1 MLDSVYWVWYNN
13 TVVKEKNMELLIL
26 IGLMVFSAEMWFQ
39 YRMKNVRKNF
49 FEQFKD
55 VVSSAEN
62 YDWQIRNEIITE
74 LLKDEVLK
82 IGENGVL
89 IGYNNNK
96 SDMLNKES
104 I

>member
-1 MLDSVYWVWYNN
+1 MLDKVYWVWYNN
-13 TVVKEKNMELLIL
+13 TVVKEKYMELLIL
-26 IGLMVFSAEMWFQ
+26 IGLMILSAEMWFQ
-39 YRMKNVRKNF
+39 YRMNSVRKNF

-55 VVSSAEN
+55 VISSAES
-62 YDWQIRNEIITE
+62 YDSQVRNEIITE

-96 SDMLNKES
+96 SHMLNKES
-104 I
+104 M

>member
-1 MLDSVYWVWYNN
+1 VLDKVYWVWYNN
-13 TVVKEKNMELLIL
+13 TVDKEKNMELLIL
-26 IGLMVFSAEMWFQ
+26 IGLMVLSAEMWFQ

-55 VVSSAEN
+55 VVSSAKN
-62 YDWQIRNEIITE
+62 YDWQVRNEIITE

-104 I
+104 M

>member
-1 MLDSVYWVWYNN
+1 
-13 TVVKEKNMELLIL
+13 MELLIL
-26 IGLMVFSAEMWFQ
+26 IILMILSAEMWFQ
-39 YRMKNVRKNF
+39 YRMKTVRKNF
-49 FEQFKD
+49 FEQFEE

-62 YDWQIRNEIITE
+62 YDWQVRNEIITE

-96 SDMLNKES
+96 SYMLNKES
-104 I
+104 M

>member
-1 MLDSVYWVWYNN
+1 MLDKVYWVWYNN
-13 TVVKEKNMELLIL
+13 TVVKEKYMELLIL
-26 IGLMVFSAEMWFQ
+26 IGLMILSAEMWFQ
-39 YRMKNVRKNF
+39 YRMNSVRKNF

-55 VVSSAEN
+55 VISSAEN
-62 YDWQIRNEIITE
+62 YDSQVRNEIITE

-96 SDMLNKES
+96 SYMLNKES
-104 I
+104 M

>member
-1 MLDSVYWVWYNN
+1 
-13 TVVKEKNMELLIL
+13 MELLIL
-26 IGLMVFSAEMWFQ
+26 IGLMVLSAEMWFQ
-39 YRMKNVRKNF
+39 YRMNSVRKNF

-55 VVSSAEN
+55 VISSAEN
-62 YDWQIRNEIITE
+62 YDSQVRNEIITE

-96 SDMLNKES
+96 SYMLNKES
-104 I
+104 M

>member
-1 MLDSVYWVWYNN
+1 
-13 TVVKEKNMELLIL
+13 MELLIL
-26 IGLMVFSAEMWFQ
+26 IVLMILSAEMWFQ
-39 YRMKNVRKNF
+39 YRMKTVRKNF
-49 FEQFKD
+49 FEQFEE

-62 YDWQIRNEIITE
+62 YDWQVRNEIITE

-96 SDMLNKES
+96 SYMLNKES
-104 I
+104 M

>member
-1 MLDSVYWVWYNN
+1 
-13 TVVKEKNMELLIL
+13 MELLIL
-26 IGLMVFSAEMWFQ
+26 IVLMILSAEMWFQ
-39 YRMKNVRKNF
+39 YRMKTVRKNF
-49 FEQFKD
+49 FEQFEK

-62 YDWQIRNEIITE
+62 YDWQVRNEIITE

-104 I
+104 M

>member
-1 MLDSVYWVWYNN
+1 MLDRVYWVWYNS
-13 TVVKEKNMELLIL
+13 TVDKEKNMELLIL
-26 IGLMVFSAEMWFQ
+26 IGLMLLSAEMWFQ
-39 YRMKNVRKNF
+39 YRMNSVRKNF

-62 YDWQIRNEIITE
+62 YDWKVRNEIITE

-96 SDMLNKES
+96 SYMLNKES
-104 I
+104 M